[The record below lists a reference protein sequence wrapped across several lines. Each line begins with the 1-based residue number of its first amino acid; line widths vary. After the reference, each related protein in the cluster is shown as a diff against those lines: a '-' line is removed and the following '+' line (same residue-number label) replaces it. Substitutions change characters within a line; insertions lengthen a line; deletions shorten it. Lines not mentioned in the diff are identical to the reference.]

1 MHRVLIAAIAVA
13 AVAGVAMGCG
23 TGTVVADGSV
33 IDGWTLGASYA
44 CTDIDPQRPCSAM
57 LPFAQRRLDRRDPG
71 HLPVVASEL
80 RSEGPNHPT
89 HTGLRYIAVFTLSD
103 GSRKAIAVMYPEV
116 ATYLWT
122 IDYGP

>member
-13 AVAGVAMGCG
+13 AAAMGCG
-23 TGTVVADGSV
+23 TSPATEGST
-33 IDGWTLGASYA
+33 IDGWSVGAAYT
-44 CTDIDPQRPCSAM
+44 CIDADLERPCSAL
-57 LPFAQRRLDRRDPG
+57 LPFAQKRLDQRDLG

-89 HTGLRYIAVFTLSD
+89 HTGLLYIAVFTLAD
-103 GSRKAIAVMYPEV
+103 GSHKAIAVTYPEV

-122 IDYGP
+122 QDYGP